1 MAFRD
6 SACRYYD
13 VDPFLF
19 YIMCEHDE
27 YGYHIVGYFSKEKES
42 EDAYVTHIFCAPVL
56 LVFKKC

>member
-6 SACRYYD
+6 YACRYYD

-42 EDAYVTHIFCAPVL
+42 EDAYVTDMFCAPV
-56 LVFKKC
+56 